1 MRISDWSSDV
11 CSSDLLRD
19 DLFRRK
25 TLTSH
30 NFLQFFRHNRL
41 SLELDQFFQGRPNHA
56 DMDIIGPVPFY
67 QLPPSGPAEGVSH
80 PPPRARKRRTRSAA
94 IVALETARAAS
105 ALARLRS
112 ASSSSRLDVN
122 PPRVIRD

>member
-80 PPPRARKRRTRSAA
+80 TPPRARKRRTRSAA

-105 ALARLRS
+105 ALARLQIGR
-112 ASSSSRLDVN
+112 AHV
-122 PPRVIRD
+122 

>member
-11 CSSDLLRD
+11 CSSDL
-19 DLFRRK
+19 
-25 TLTSH
+25 
-30 NFLQFFRHNRL
+30 
-41 SLELDQFFQGRPNHA
+41 QFFQGRTNHA
-56 DMDIIGPVPFY
+56 DMEIRGPVPFY

-112 ASSSSRLDVN
+112 ASSSSRLEDRKSTRLN
-122 PPRVIRD
+122 SSH